1 MTLDQVLSGLVYL
14 VSVLILF
21 LIGRFVFDKI
31 LHRSFSLRHELLEKD
46 NVALALAVSGYYFGL
61 VIALGG
67 VLFGPSSGLVN
78 DLIDIFVYGLLSI
91 VLLNFSIWV
100 NDRIL
105 LSSFSNEKEIIQDR
119 NAGMGAVEAGNH
131 VAVGLIVAGAI
142 SGQGGGIGTALAFWI
157 IAQAVLIVGARIYD
171 WITPYSLHDEIEKD
185 NVAVG
190 VAFAGVLV
198 ALGNIVGAGIYGDF
212 YSWTENLTVLGQ
224 FVLFGFILLPVVRWV
239 TDKVLLP
246 GASLTDE
253 LVNQEHPNL
262 GAGII
267 EAFSYI
273 AASFLIGWIV

>member
-1 MTLDQVLSGLVYL
+1 MTLDQALSGLVYL
-14 VSVLILF
+14 VAVLVLF
-21 LIGRFVFDKI
+21 LIGRFVFDKV
-31 LHRSFSLRHELLEKD
+31 LHRRFSLRHELLEKD
-46 NVALALAVSGYYFGL
+46 NVALALAVAGYYFGL

-67 VLFGPSSGLVN
+67 VLFGPSQGLVL
-78 DLIDIFVYGLLSI
+78 DLIDIGIYGLMSI

-105 LSSFSNEKEIIQDR
+105 LSSFSNEKEIIEDQ
-119 NAGMGAVEAGNH
+119 NAGTGAVEAGNH
-131 VAVGLIVAGAI
+131 IAVGLIVAGAI
-142 SGQGGGIGTALAFWI
+142 SGQGGGVATAAAFWI
-157 IAQAVLIVGARIYD
+157 IAQAILIVGARLYD
-171 WITPYSLHDEIEKD
+171 LITPYSVHEEIEKD

-190 VAFAGVLV
+190 VAFAGMLIG
-198 ALGNIVGAGIYGDF
+198 LGNIIGAAIYGDF
-212 YSWTENLTVLGQ
+212 YSWSENLLVLGQ
-224 FVLFGFILLPVVRWV
+224 FVLFGFILMPIVRWV

-273 AASFLIGWIV
+273 AASFMIAWIV